1 VEAAGSDAIEIRRD
15 EERLA
20 REKDLV
26 RQAQA
31 GDVSASPASGGAV
44 EVVATKHGRRSDPAE
59 VEIEVVEHAGGV
71 TICAVYPSPGS
82 RPNECR
88 QGR

>member
-1 VEAAGSDAIEIRRD
+1 
-15 EERLA
+15 
-20 REKDLV
+20 
-26 RQAQA
+26 
-31 GDVSASPASGGAV
+31 
-44 EVVATKHGRRSDPAE
+44 VATKHGRRSDPAE